1 MAILA
6 KVFAGIA
13 FFAFGA
19 HGLDDFTDILR
30 IDAKA
35 VEPDLENVTVQVL
48 LRKLIIVNEEI
59 RELESGVLVTSNAL
73 VLISWVRNLSVDDR

>member
-1 MAILA
+1 MTILA

-13 FFAFGA
+13 FFAFRA
-19 HGLDDFTDILR
+19 HSLDDFTDILG

-35 VEPDLENVTVQVL
+35 VEPDLENVAVQVL

-59 RELESGVLVTSNAL
+59 RELESGVLVANYTL
-73 VLISWVRNLSVDDR
+73 VLICWVRNLGVDD